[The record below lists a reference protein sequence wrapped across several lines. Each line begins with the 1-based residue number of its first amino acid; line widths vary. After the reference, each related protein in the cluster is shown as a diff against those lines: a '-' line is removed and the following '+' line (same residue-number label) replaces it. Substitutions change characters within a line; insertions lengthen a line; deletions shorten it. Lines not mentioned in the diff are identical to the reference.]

1 MSKLS
6 KKIFFFFLILLL
18 PSLSLADSYL
28 EKNIFFVEKDFDDYK
43 REKVLATNL
52 VLTEKFNIYVDDN
65 FWTNLSQFEKEKM
78 VQTLKSVA
86 LTFETQIYPTLTSLF
101 GKEPEKGVN
110 SDPKTTILIE
120 QMPQNVGGY
129 FREAD
134 NYEKA
139 LAPNSNQRKMI
150 YLNVYLIE
158 DPIFIENLIHEFS
171 HLIIFNQKR
180 NIQGIEEERWVQEIV
195 TEVMPTIFGYK
206 ENLKRRISLFQKYPK
221 DALFEWQEKSEDYG
235 VISIFAHYLLDQYGT
250 IFFSN
255 LVKSK
260 ETGVL
265 AVEKFANKKFDEIFR
280 NWMLAVFLQDCNLK
294 SEYCFKNELL
304 KNLKIVPEIHFL
316 PTFGESSFYVFRQ
329 IKDFE
334 GDWQRFYGGNGDL
347 ILELDGEDQ
356 AKFDF
361 SVVLCD
367 KQNQCQVQILKP
379 NEKQEASLTIFD
391 YSKNYS
397 SFSVLTFS
405 KTQTSEPEKESP
417 TYNFSIKATFKQR
430 PATSTQTS
438 TSSSPTTSVPTTTF
452 PTTIS
457 CKQIL
462 NNLKFGMRSLEVK
475 CLQEFLKS
483 QGPEIYPEGL
493 VTGYFGPL
501 TFSAVKRFQQKY
513 WQEILAPW
521 GLTKDQATGFVGP
534 TTRAK
539 INQLLLSQ

>member
-1 MSKLS
+1 MQKLS
-6 KKIFFFFLILLL
+6 QKTFFFFLIFLL

-28 EKNIFFVEKDFDDYK
+28 QKNIFFVEKDFDDYK
-43 REKVLATNL
+43 REKILATNL
-52 VLTEKFNIYVDDN
+52 VLTEKFNIYVDDD
-65 FWTNLSQFEKEKM
+65 FWTNLSQFEREKM
-78 VQTLKSVA
+78 VQTLKSA
-86 LTFETQIYPTLTSLF
+86 ILTFEIQIYPTLTSLF
-101 GKEPEKGVN
+101 GKEPEKGVDL
-110 SDPKTTILIE
+110 SPKTTILVQ
-120 QMPQNVGGY
+120 QMPENVGGY

-134 NYEKA
+134 NYEKT

-150 YLNVYLIE
+150 YLNAHLIE

-180 NIQGIEEERWVQEIV
+180 NIQKVEEERWVQEII
-195 TEVMPTIFGYK
+195 TEVMPTIFNYN
-206 ENLKRRISLFQKYPK
+206 ENLKKRISLFQKFPK

-235 VISIFAHYLLDQYGT
+235 ALSIFAHYLLDQYGT
-250 IFFSN
+250 SFFSN
-255 LVKSK
+255 LIKSK

-265 AVEKFANKKFDEIFR
+265 AIEKFANKKFEEIFR
-280 NWMLAVFLQDCNLK
+280 NWMIAVFLQDCNLK
-294 SEYCFKNELL
+294 SEYCFKNETL
-304 KNLKIVPEIHFL
+304 KSLKIVPEIHFL

-334 GDWQRFYGGNGDL
+334 GDWQKFYGGNGDL
-347 ILELDGEDQ
+347 ILELDGQDD

-361 SVVLCD
+361 SIVLCD
-367 KQNQCQVQILKP
+367 KQNQCQVQVLTP

-391 YSKNYS
+391 FSKNYS

-405 KTQTSEPEKESP
+405 KTEAKEPKEKAP
-417 TYNFSIKATFKQR
+417 TYNFSIKVTFKQR
-430 PATSTQTS
+430 PAISTQTPTSSVS
-438 TSSSPTTSVPTTTF
+438 TSSISTSSQTF
-452 PTTIS
+452 SFS
-457 CKQIL
+457 CSKFER
-462 NNLKFGMRSLEVK
+462 NLRFGMRGEDVK
-475 CLQEFLKS
+475 CLQQFLKS

-521 GLTKDQATGFVGP
+521 GLTKDQPTGFVGP

-539 INQLLLSQ
+539 INQLLSSQ

>member
-1 MSKLS
+1 MFKNF
-6 KKIFFFFLILLL
+6 KKIFFLFIFLI
-18 PSLSLADSYL
+18 PSFALADSYL
-28 EKNIFFVEKDFDDYK
+28 DKKIFFVEKGFDDYK

-52 VLTEKFNIYVDDN
+52 VLTEKFNIYVDDD
-65 FWTNLSQFEKEKM
+65 FWPNLSQFEKEKL
-78 VQTLKSVA
+78 VQNLRTIA
-86 LTFETQIYPTLTSLF
+86 TTFETQIYPNLVLLY

-110 SDPKTTILIE
+110 FDTKTTILLE
-120 QMPQNVGGY
+120 KMREDVAGY

-134 NYEKA
+134 NFEKT
-139 LAPNSNQRKMI
+139 LAPTSNERKMI
-150 YLNVYLIE
+150 YLNAYLVE
-158 DPIFIENLIHEFS
+158 DPIFLEDLIHEFT

-180 NIQGIEEERWVQEIV
+180 NIQGVEEERWLQEILAEV
-195 TEVMPTIFGYK
+195 TPTIFGYK
-206 ENLKRRISLFQKYPK
+206 EGLKRRASIFQKYPK
-221 DALFEWQEKSEDYG
+221 DPLLEWQEEGQDYG
-235 VISIFAHYLLDQYGT
+235 TVSIFAHYLLEQYGQN
-250 IFFSN
+250 FFSN
-255 LVKSK
+255 LIKTK
-260 ETGVL
+260 ATGISAIEL
-265 AVEKFANKKFDEIFR
+265 SANQKFDEIFR
-280 NWMLAVFLQDCNLK
+280 NWMIAVFLQDCTLSPK
-294 SEYCFKNELL
+294 YCFKDETL
-304 KNLKIVPEIHFL
+304 KTLKIQPEVHLL
-316 PTFGESSFYVFRQ
+316 PTFGESSFSVFRQ

-347 ILELDGEDQ
+347 ILELDGEDR

-367 KQNQCQVQILKP
+367 KQNQCQVQVVKP

-430 PATSTQTS
+430 PAIPTQTS

-462 NNLKFGMRSLEVK
+462 NNLKFGMRSFQVK

-521 GLTKDQATGFVGP
+521 GLTRDQPTGFVGQ

-539 INQLLLSQ
+539 INQLISY

>member
-1 MSKLS
+1 MQKLS
-6 KKIFFFFLILLL
+6 QKTFFFFLIFLL

-28 EKNIFFVEKDFDDYK
+28 QKNIFFVEKDFDDYK
-43 REKVLATNL
+43 REKILATNL
-52 VLTEKFNIYVDDN
+52 VLTEKFNIYVDDD
-65 FWTNLSQFEKEKM
+65 FWTNLSQFEREKM
-78 VQTLKSVA
+78 VQTLKSSI

-101 GKEPEKGVN
+101 GKEPEKGVDL
-110 SDPKTTILIE
+110 SPKTTILVQ
-120 QMPQNVGGY
+120 QMPENVGGY

-134 NYEKA
+134 NYEKT

-150 YLNVYLIE
+150 YLNAHLIE

-180 NIQGIEEERWVQEIV
+180 NIQKVEEERWVQEII
-195 TEVMPTIFGYK
+195 TEVMPTIFNYN
-206 ENLKRRISLFQKYPK
+206 ENLKKRISLFQKFPK

-235 VISIFAHYLLDQYGT
+235 ALSIFAHYLLDQYGT
-250 IFFSN
+250 SFFSN
-255 LVKSK
+255 LIKSK

-265 AVEKFANKKFDEIFR
+265 AIEKFANKKFEEIFR
-280 NWMLAVFLQDCNLK
+280 NWMIAVFLQDCNLK
-294 SEYCFKNELL
+294 SEYCFKNETL
-304 KNLKIVPEIHFL
+304 KSLKIVPEIHFL

-334 GDWQRFYGGNGDL
+334 GDWQKFYGGNGDL
-347 ILELDGEDQ
+347 ILELDGQDD

-361 SVVLCD
+361 SIVLCD
-367 KQNQCQVQILKP
+367 KQNQCQIQVLTP

-391 YSKNYS
+391 FSKNYS

-405 KTQTSEPEKESP
+405 KTEAKEPKEKAP
-417 TYNFSIKATFKQR
+417 TYNFSIKVTFKQR
-430 PATSTQTS
+430 PAISTQTPTSSVS
-438 TSSSPTTSVPTTTF
+438 TSSISTSSQTF
-452 PTTIS
+452 SFS
-457 CKQIL
+457 CSKFER
-462 NNLKFGMRSLEVK
+462 NLRFGMRGEDVK
-475 CLQEFLKS
+475 CLQQFLKS

-521 GLTKDQATGFVGP
+521 GLTKDQPTGFVGP

-539 INQLLLSQ
+539 INQLLSSQ